1 MSVYTF
7 IADTETDGFKATVFH
22 SLVIIHAETSD
33 VYSFAD
39 QPGFRPISEGIEM
52 LESAD
57 EIVGHN
63 FLQFD
68 LKWLEKLRQARI
80 DREKVLDTLLAA
92 RILWPDLR
100 ESDISTGVVPAKL
113 IGRHSLEAW
122 GYRLGVLKGDYG
134 KTADWK
140 CWSPAL
146 QSYCE
151 RDCLVSA
158 ALYLHILEAGD
169 NE

>member
-1 MSVYTF
+1 MRNTL
-7 IADTETDGFKATVFH
+7 IADIETNGFQATRLH
-22 SLVIIHAETSD
+22 TLVVIRAETSD

-39 QPGFRPISEGIEM
+39 QPGFRLISEGIAM
-52 LESAD
+52 LEVAD
-57 EIVGHN
+57 QIVGHN

-80 DREKVLDTLLAA
+80 DRSKVLDTLVAA

-100 ESDISTGVVPAKL
+100 DSDTAAGIVPAKL
-113 IGRHSLEAW
+113 LGRHSLEAW
-122 GYRLGVLKGDYG
+122 GYRLAVLKGNYG

-140 CWSPAL
+140 YWSPAM
-146 QSYCE
+146 QNYCE
-151 RDCLVSA
+151 QDCLVSA

-169 NE
+169 QA

>member
-1 MSVYTF
+1 VCTF
-7 IADTETDGFKATVFH
+7 IADTETNGFKATIFH
-22 SLVIIHAETSD
+22 SLVLLHVETSD
-33 VYSFAD
+33 LYSFAD
-39 QPGFRPISEGIEM
+39 QQGFPPIRDGIRM
-52 LESAD
+52 LELAD
-57 EIVGHN
+57 RIVGHN

-80 DREKVLDTLLAA
+80 ARSRVLDTLIAA

-100 ESDISTGVVPAKL
+100 ESDIAAGVVPAKL
-113 IGRHSLEAW
+113 LGKHSLEAW
-122 GYRLGVLKGDYG
+122 GYRLGVAKGNYG

-140 CWSPAL
+140 YWSPEM
-146 QSYCE
+146 QRYCE

-169 NE
+169 QE